1 MTTDARTVVLTGG
14 RAPATLD
21 MARQFAA
28 AGHRVIVAE
37 SMRYHVAGASRHTAR
52 SYAVPRPNVQ
62 PDAYIDALERIVKSE
77 KADLLIPMCEEIF
90 YVSQGLER
98 LSKHCRVFAE
108 PIGKLRV
115 LHSKWSFIRQ
125 AAEWGFDVPATRLLG
140 SQAELEALLQDA
152 EAEARGGDCRA
163 GETAAAGNGR
173 PKLLPLVL
181 KPVYSRFAA
190 NVIVLQADELLKH
203 GWQSAAKRLNVSAER
218 PWVAQ
223 QFIGGR
229 QICTYSVVWNG
240 AVTAHAA
247 YDVDFTAGRGACI
260 SFRPFQSRAIADWV
274 ERFVRQAGFTGQ
286 IAFDFI
292 VAADGTIY
300 PIECNPRATS
310 GIHLFKACDRLDRAF
325 LESCGSPTPSTA
337 ANAVQQPQ
345 HAERSNEGTVIVP
358 QPESRS
364 IIALAMLSYGLGSV
378 RSRHRL
384 QEWAGTFGRATDVVF
399 RLNDPLPFLEQFRTL
414 WSTWRESRAHRV
426 SMLHASTLD
435 IEWNGD

>member
-1 MTTDARTVVLTGG
+1 MTTDDARTVVLTGG

-21 MARQFAA
+21 LARQFAA
-28 AGHRVIVAE
+28 AGHRVVVAE
-37 SMRYHVAGASRHTAR
+37 SMRHHVAGASRHTAR
-52 SYAVPRPNVQ
+52 SYAVPRPSVQ
-62 PDAYIDALERIVKSE
+62 PDAYIDALERIVQSE

-90 YVSQGLER
+90 YVSRGMER

-140 SQAELEALLQDA
+140 SQAELEALLRDA
-152 EAEARGGDCRA
+152 EAEALGFGDCRA
-163 GETAAAGNGR
+163 GEPAAAGNGQ

-190 NVIVLQADELLKH
+190 NVIVLQADELRKY

-223 QFIGGR
+223 QFISGR

-260 SFRPFQSRAIADWV
+260 SFRPFQSRPLADWV

-292 VAADGTIY
+292 IAADGTIY

-325 LESCGSPTPSTA
+325 LR
-337 ANAVQQPQ
+337 QPR
-345 HAERSNEGTVIVP
+345 HAERSKEGTVIFP
-358 QPESRS
+358 HPESRAM
-364 IIALAMLSYGLGSV
+364 IALAMLSYGLGSV

-399 RLNDPLPFLEQFRTL
+399 RLKDPLPFLEQFRTL